1 LEHGVRWILLSLF
14 LLPMM
19 ACPSWAA
26 KRPTVAQFEQMLSTE
41 RAAHRSDIEIA
52 RKISEIELSE
62 RLTDVALARL
72 NKQFASGS
80 PPAIALLLLADRSA
94 FLEPPANEL
103 PATPTPD
110 AATQQKL
117 LEAAKRYAV
126 QSLPNLPNLLAT
138 RTTFNFDDSP
148 QEVTKGGYLQRI
160 GLHLVGTS
168 KTEVS
173 VRNEKE
179 NLSTRSKTATSP
191 AQGGLMTWGEFGS
204 TLLIV
209 LGDSSEGK
217 TSWSHWEQTS
227 SGLIAV
233 FHYQVPKT
241 ASHYEIDTPVERIQH
256 NGGSNRWAYAGG
268 ATAMA
273 TTAMVRNKPDYQ
285 GSLWI
290 DPATGTIL
298 RVTLVADLKGNSTIE
313 RGAILVE
320 YGPVTIADKTLIC
333 PVRSLAL
340 SSAPATVDTNFEG
353 VATEWLNENLF
364 TNYHMFASTLRILN
378 EQAAVSALSPTPDT
392 TSALNDQ
399 VSPVD
404 GHRSPPESAPPMPV
418 SQQAEIP
425 SVNQPSNAHAPAP
438 VEKPETS
445 EPATQTNATGR
456 LPEPPLAASPGP
468 AAPSTATNTASQPQP
483 ISTTPVSPTS
493 EAETQFSAPPIEL
506 NVSRVLVPVVVRDK
520 QGHIVG
526 NLKKEDFRVLDEGKP
541 RPVSA
546 FNVEKRGPVGGQAAM
561 DAKPDQQSP
570 AQSNAPAQSSGL
582 PERITVLL
590 FDDLHLAFEDMTYVK
605 KAASN
610 ALEATLSG
618 SDVAAVVSMSG
629 KINSGLTRDRTKLQ
643 DAIMS
648 LKPQG
653 IYRTDTADCPKV
665 DYYQADLIENKRD
678 SAALKDVVNQIMT
691 VCDPKTPEDVA
702 ERLADSAAMHS
713 LSVGRQDVLNTY
725 ATLKEVVRR
734 MAKLPGQRSLLL
746 VSDGF
751 LPIEEEARYAES
763 QVMDLAVQS
772 DVSIN
777 AIDARGLYIGSI
789 TASEDTR
796 GRSPG
801 QIEEYRRSSVRV
813 AEQSMGELADGTG
826 GTFFH
831 NNNDLRAGFKA
842 ITDAPEVVYM
852 LELPLDGVK
861 ANGSYHRLNVKVDKE
876 GMEVQARRGYFMPRP
891 EKRKK

>member
-1 LEHGVRWILLSLF
+1 MRWILLSLF
-14 LLPMM
+14 FLPMM

-26 KRPTVAQFEQMLSTE
+26 KRLTIAQLEQMLGTE
-41 RAAHRSDIEIA
+41 RAARKSDIEIA

-62 RLTDVALARL
+62 RLTDLALAQL

-80 PPAIALLLLADRSA
+80 QPAMALLLLADRSA
-94 FLEPPANEL
+94 FLDPPANEL
-103 PATPTPD
+103 PSTPTPD
-110 AATQQKL
+110 AATQQQL

-179 NLSTRSKTATSP
+179 NLSTRAKTATSP

-204 TLLIV
+204 TLLVV
-209 LGDSSEGK
+209 LSDSSQGK

-227 SGLIAV
+227 SGLMAV
-233 FHYQVPKT
+233 FHYQVPKA

-268 ATAMA
+268 MAAMT
-273 TTAMVRNKPDYQ
+273 TTAMVRNKPGYQ

-320 YGPVTIADKTLIC
+320 YGPVTIAGKSLIC

-364 TNYHMFASTLRILN
+364 TNYHMFASTSRILN
-378 EQAAVSALSPTPDT
+378 EQAAASALSPTQDT

-404 GHRSPPESAPPMPV
+404 GHRSPPESAPAVPV
-418 SQQAEIP
+418 SQKAAIP
-425 SVNQPSNAHAPAP
+425 SVDLPSSAPAAP
-438 VEKPETS
+438 VEKAETS
-445 EPATQTNATGR
+445 EPATQTNATG
-456 LPEPPLAASPGP
+456 LVPEAPPAASPLP
-468 AAPSTATNTASQPQP
+468 AAPSTATSTASQPP
-483 ISTTPVSPTS
+483 PPSNTPVSPTS
-493 EAETQFSAPPIEL
+493 EAETQFSAPAIEL

-526 NLKKEDFRVLDEGKP
+526 NLKKEDFRVFDEGKP

-546 FNVEKRGPVGGQAAM
+546 FNVERRGPVGSQAAIG
-561 DAKPDQQSP
+561 AESDQQSP
-570 AQSNAPAQSSGL
+570 TQGNAAAQPSVL

-590 FDDLHLAFEDMTYVK
+590 FDDLHLTFEDMTYVK

-610 ALEATLSG
+610 ALDATLRG
-618 SDVAAVVSMSG
+618 SDVAAVVSISG
-629 KINSGLTRDRTKLQ
+629 KINSGLTRDRARLQ

-648 LKPQG
+648 IQPQG

-678 SAALKDVVNQIMT
+678 AAALKDVVNQIMY
-691 VCDPKTPEDVA
+691 VCDPKTPEDMA

-713 LSVGRQDVLNTY
+713 LSVGRQDVLITY
-725 ATLKEVVRR
+725 ATLKEVLRR
-734 MAKLPGQRSLLL
+734 MATLPGQRSLLL
-746 VSDGF
+746 ISDGF
-751 LPIEEEARYAES
+751 LPIEQEARYAES

-772 DVSIN
+772 NVSIN

-789 TASEDTR
+789 TASDDTR
-796 GRSPG
+796 KRSPG
-801 QIEEYRRSSVRV
+801 QIEEYRRSSMRM

-826 GTFFH
+826 GIFFH

-842 ITDAPEVVYM
+842 ITEAPEVVYM

-861 ANGSYHRLNVKVDKE
+861 ANGSYHRLEVKVDRE
-876 GMEVQARRGYFMPRP
+876 GLEVQARRGYFIPKP
-891 EKRKK
+891 EKPKKAGPS